1 MIITTGGLKGGGGKS
16 TAATNLAIMRM
27 KAGRKVLLVDADE
40 QRSASEFVEQ
50 REALGHGTLPC
61 VQLVGQNV
69 VAQLRALAPNYDDV
83 IVDTGGRDTQS
94 QRSALLASDILLLP
108 FQPGNYDLWT
118 VAQVERLI
126 GDIKSVNEKLRALAY
141 ISRGYPVGSD
151 NGDAAAMLR
160 KSDVITFLDVT
171 IIGRKAF
178 NMSAGEGLAVVEMP
192 KADKKAVAEIE
203 QLYRAVFGP
212 VAAKAVA

>member
-1 MIITTGGLKGGGGKS
+1 MITTVGGTKGGSGKTS
-16 TAATNLAIMRM
+16 AATNLAIMRIR
-27 KAGRKVLLVDADE
+27 AGRKTLLVDADE

-69 VAQLRALAPNYDDV
+69 VAQLRVLAPNYDDI

-94 QRSALLASDILLLP
+94 QRSALLASDVLLLP

-118 VAQVERLI
+118 VAQVEQLI
-126 GDIKSVNEKLRALAY
+126 GDIRSINEKLRALAF
-141 ISRGYPVGSD
+141 ISRGYPVGAD
-151 NGDAAAMLR
+151 NGEAAAMLR
-160 KSDVITFLDVT
+160 KSEVIKFLDVT

-178 NMSAGEGLAVVEMP
+178 NSSAGEGLAVVEMP
-192 KADKKAVAEIE
+192 KQDKKAVAEIE
-203 QLYRAVFGP
+203 QLYRAVFEP
-212 VAAKAVA
+212 VAATVAA

>member
-203 QLYRAVFGP
+203 QLYRAEFGP

>member
-27 KAGRKVLLVDADE
+27 KAGWKVLLVDADE

-69 VAQLRALAPNYDDV
+69 VAQLRALAPNYDDM

-160 KSDVITFLDVT
+160 KSEVITFLDVT

-203 QLYRAVFGP
+203 QLYRAVFGLI
-212 VAAKAVA
+212 AAKAVA

>member
-69 VAQLRALAPNYDDV
+69 VAQLRALAPNYDDM

-212 VAAKAVA
+212 VVAKAVA

>member
-160 KSDVITFLDVT
+160 KSEVITFLDVT

-212 VAAKAVA
+212 VSAKAVA